1 MRTVDVHLPR
11 PHAVQEQMIGASAKR
26 IVVCG
31 GRRGGKTVGA
41 AIMSVKRFLAGQR
54 VLYGAPTQEQVSA
67 YWYEVVNALRD
78 PIEEGIL
85 RKNEVEHAISLVGTK
100 QQIKAKTC
108 WNAETLRGDYADM
121 LILDEWQLSN
131 EDAWN
136 LVGAPM
142 LLDNNGDAMFIY
154 TPPSMATRSISR
166 AQDPRHASKLF
177 KKALAKMELGDTRW
191 LAIHFSSHANP
202 HISAEAL
209 SMLTEDMTALAI
221 RQEIEAE
228 DIDQAPGALWNRELI
243 ERTKVYDVPSPENL
257 ARIVVAVDPPADS
270 TAAGSGAGIMI
281 GGIDY
286 AGNSYLLADKSKD
299 NVKPAE
305 WGRIAVDA
313 YLEYRADIM
322 IGEVNNGGEM
332 VEHVVL
338 TTDPNVN
345 YKSVYASRGK
355 ALRAEPV
362 SARSEKG
369 QIHLVGDYPP
379 LEDEMCMW
387 MPGDKSP
394 HRLDAFVWLFTELL
408 LTSNFK
414 TWSEPYA

>member
-1 MRTVDVHLPR
+1 MRTVEVHIPR
-11 PHAVQEQMIGASAKR
+11 PHPVQLQMLNATAKR

-41 AIMSVKRFLAGQR
+41 GIMSVKRFLAGGR

-67 YWYEVVNALRD
+67 YWYEVVNALRE

-85 RKNEVEHAISLVGTK
+85 RKNEVEHSISFVGTK

-108 WNAETLRGDYADM
+108 WNAETLRGDYADL

-177 KKALAKMELGDTRW
+177 KKALKKMEEGDERW

-209 SMLTEDMTALAI
+209 AMLTEDMTALAI

-243 ERTKVYDVPSPENL
+243 EATKTYDNPVDL
-257 ARIVVAVDPPADS
+257 ARIIVAVDPPADS
-270 TAAGSGAGIMI
+270 SAVGSGAGIMV
-281 GGIDY
+281 GGI
-286 AGNSYLLADKSKD
+286 AHNGQAFLLADRSRD

-305 WGRIAVDA
+305 WGRIVVDA
-313 YLEYRADIM
+313 YLEYGADLI
-322 IGEVNNGGEM
+322 IGEANNGGEM
-332 VEHVVL
+332 VEHVVM
-338 TTDPNVN
+338 TTDSNVN
-345 YKSVYASRGK
+345 YKSVHASRGK

-362 SARSEKG
+362 SARQEKG

-408 LTSNFK
+408 LTSNHK
-414 TWSEPYA
+414 TWSESYA